1 MGSASGPA
9 QGGGAVLAVVPTLGE
24 RTDTLGAALASV
36 RAQEGVRTTL
46 VVVVPPAATEARK
59 IAAEHGALV
68 VDDPRRGLSAAVNAG
83 IDAAT
88 DEAYFSWIGDDDE
101 LRPDGLRT
109 LVELIEREAAV
120 VAFGACEYMAGD
132 NRVFAVSRA
141 GDWATRVLAWG
152 PDLIPQPASLTRLAD
167 LRAVGPFDETL
178 RFVMDLDMFLR
189 LRARGRFVSTPR
201 AVAVYRWH
209 PDALTVANRGA
220 SIAEAEMVKRRH
232 LPGPVQPL
240 APLWQV
246 PVRVAINVVSSQ
258 LTRRARRAQ
267 A

>member
-1 MGSASGPA
+1 MTSPGT
-9 QGGGAVLAVVPTLGE
+9 VLAVVPTLGE
-24 RTDTLGAALASV
+24 RTDTLGAALASI
-36 RAQEGVRTTL
+36 RAQEGVTTTL
-46 VVVVPPAATEARK
+46 VVVVPPEASEARD
-59 IAAEHGALV
+59 IAADHGALI
-68 VDDPRRGLSAAVNAG
+68 VDDPRRGLSAAVNVG
-83 IDAAT
+83 IDAAG

-109 LVELIEREAAV
+109 LVDLIERESAV

-152 PDLIPQPASLTRLAD
+152 PDLIPQPASLTRLEA
-167 LRAVGPFDETL
+167 LRAAGPFDEKL

-189 LRARGRFVSTPR
+189 LRRLGRFVSTPR

-232 LPGPVQPL
+232 LPPRLRPL
-240 APLWQV
+240 ASLWQV
-246 PVRVAINVVSSQ
+246 PVRLAINVVSSQ
-258 LTRRARRAQ
+258 LSNRARRAQ
-267 A
+267 P